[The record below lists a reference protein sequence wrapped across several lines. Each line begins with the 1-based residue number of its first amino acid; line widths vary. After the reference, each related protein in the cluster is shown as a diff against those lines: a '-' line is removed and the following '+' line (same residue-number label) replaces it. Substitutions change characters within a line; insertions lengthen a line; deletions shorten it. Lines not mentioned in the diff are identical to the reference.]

1 MKIKAWENY
10 VIKKYNAKKINDFL
24 QLKKYL
30 TNPLNYAY
38 NFTPE
43 EITETEI
50 SNSEYYSA
58 YVFDE
63 DKIAQRKVISNDNSG
78 WNTTI
83 VFLAS
88 KDKVTISDYFIHE
101 SNGLTREE
109 MDKFS
114 KDIYPLRDEKT
125 FIWVKNYYSKSYF
138 FLS

>member
-1 MKIKAWENY
+1 MKIKDWENY
-10 VIKKYNAKKINDFL
+10 VIKKYGAQKEDDFL

-30 TNPLNYAY
+30 TNSLSYSY

-58 YVFDE
+58 YIFDE
-63 DKIAQRKVISNDNSG
+63 NKIAKRKVLSHDNSG
-78 WNTTI
+78 WKTTI

-88 KDKVTISDYFIHE
+88 KDKVNICNYFIHE

-109 MDKFS
+109 MDKFC
-114 KDIYPLRDEKT
+114 KDINPLRDEKEL
-125 FIWVKNYYSKSYF
+125 I
-138 FLS
+138 

>member
-1 MKIKAWENY
+1 MKIKDWENY
-10 VIKKYNAKKINDFL
+10 VIKKYNAQKIDDFL

-30 TNPLNYAY
+30 TNSLNYAY

-63 DKIAQRKVISNDNSG
+63 DKIAQRKVVSNDNSG

-88 KDKVTISDYFIHE
+88 KDKENICNYFIHE

-109 MDKFS
+109 MDKFC
-114 KDIYPLRDEKT
+114 KDIYPLAGEQT
-125 FIWVKNYYSKSYF
+125 LI
-138 FLS
+138 

>member
-24 QLKKYL
+24 QLKEYL

-88 KDKVTISDYFIHE
+88 KDKVTISDYFLHE

-114 KDIYPLRDEKT
+114 KDIYPLGDEKT
-125 FIWVKNYYSKSYF
+125 FI
-138 FLS
+138 